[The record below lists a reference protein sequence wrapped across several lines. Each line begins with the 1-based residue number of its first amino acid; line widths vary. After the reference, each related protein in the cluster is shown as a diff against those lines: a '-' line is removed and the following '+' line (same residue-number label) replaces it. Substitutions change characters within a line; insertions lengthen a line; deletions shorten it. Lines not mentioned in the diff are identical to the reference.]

1 MDNEIVNGKFFPA
14 LKHRDYDHAIPPGGT
29 PPSVGGRAGSEVFL
43 RYGSDIS
50 VGGLGSS
57 RKGFLQ
63 ISYHKSSTM
72 NL

>member
-43 RYGSDIS
+43 PVW
-50 VGGLGSS
+50 VGYFCRWSG
-57 RKGFLQ
+57 
-63 ISYHKSSTM
+63 
-72 NL
+72 

>member
-57 RKGFLQ
+57 R
-63 ISYHKSSTM
+63 
-72 NL
+72 